1 MELKKLIELFRK
13 EDKPNIRGK
22 ILKLVFSGTV
32 LTFAILGLF
41 SFIGM
46 LILWN
51 VVDDRGESL
60 GETAST
66 YTKNFVKDETKEHLQ
81 EVTQIKAQ
89 QIQDELKD
97 ISCDVIYITRTL
109 EEILS
114 SPQDY
119 NPVTLPNILDRD
131 IYSEQAYLFY
141 SPALR
146 ENLTPEIENEIAVVS
161 NIGRFM
167 EMISDVAYKDYFS
180 EIFLGSK
187 NGYLI
192 SVDVSSTEDGNIQF
206 GGAFNEDYDPRVR
219 PWYIEAEEKETLIFT
234 DVFAGWNG
242 YSVTCAAPYYDKN
255 GFAGVVGIDNKL
267 DVLDELYLAA
277 YSDNSR
283 LEFILNDKA
292 QIIMVSQKENVL
304 SAGEK
309 DISES
314 KEKTLVNVAN
324 RMTAGESGIADVVIG
339 GEDYYLAFAPI
350 EMTHWS
356 FGTLVKKQ
364 VARMSSEEVS
374 QNILMQ
380 MNDFEDDLKKIF
392 LILPLVSI
400 FILAIILQALLKKGV
415 QVSDNFVKPI
425 RELADGVREISSGNF
440 DKKLNIKTGD
450 EIEHLAT
457 CFNTMTDELQTY
469 MKDLTK
475 ATADKERLA
484 TELDVA
490 AKIQMSMLPQKFPA
504 RDDCEIFATMYPAK
518 YVGGDFYDFYF
529 LDDKHLVI
537 TIADVSGKGVP
548 AAIFMAMSKTIL
560 KNYAL
565 MMQNPDDFSAVM
577 ALTNQQ
583 LCQNNYEKMFVTVFL
598 GMLNLETGE
607 FFYVNGGHNF
617 PLVYRTSTQKFEY
630 LDVKKSCL
638 LGIKKKIKFNQ
649 QSLQLSRGDILFL
662 YTDGVTE
669 AMNEDYEEYLP
680 ERLEKTLNQVDKNAP
695 LEEILNYVLADV
707 KKHAGNAEQS
717 DDITMLACRFEG

>member
-1 MELKKLIELFRK
+1 MELKKIFEILK
-13 EDKPNIRGK
+13 SKDKLNIRGK
-22 ILKLVFSGTV
+22 ILKLIFSSTI

-46 LILWN
+46 LITWN
-51 VVDDRGESL
+51 IVDERGESL
-60 GETAST
+60 GETVST
-66 YTKNFVKDETKEHLQ
+66 YTRNFVKDESKEHLR

-89 QIQDELKD
+89 QINDGLQE
-97 ISCDVIYITRTL
+97 ISCDVLYIARAL

-114 SPQDY
+114 SPQEF
-119 NPVTLPNILDRD
+119 NPVTLPNISDTD
-131 IYSEQAYLFY
+131 IDSGQAYLFY

-146 ENLTPEIENEIAVVS
+146 ENMTPEIENEIAIIS
-161 NIGRFM
+161 NIGTFM
-167 EMISDVAYKDYFS
+167 ETISDIAYKKFFS

-187 NGYLI
+187 HGYIL
-192 SVDVSSTEDGNIQF
+192 SVDSLKDKTKKITFENAYS
-206 GGAFNEDYDPRVR
+206 EDYDPRLR
-219 PWYIEAEEKETLIFT
+219 PWYIEASKKDGIIYT
-234 DVFAGWNG
+234 DVYFSANG
-242 YSVTCAAPYYDKN
+242 YRVTCAAPYHDSE
-255 GFAGVVGIDNKL
+255 GIAGVVGIGNSLETL
-267 DVLDELYLAA
+267 DALYM
-277 YSDNSR
+277 SSEFTDR

-292 QIIMVSQKENVL
+292 QIIMVSHEENVL
-304 SAGEK
+304 AAGTK
-309 DISES
+309 DISKSE
-314 KEKTLVNVAN
+314 EATLVNVAN
-324 RMTAGESGIADVVIG
+324 RMMAGESGIADVVID

-356 FGTLVKKQ
+356 FGTLVKKKIT
-364 VARMSSEEVS
+364 RMSSEEVS
-374 QNILMQ
+374 KNLLMQ
-380 MNDFEDDLKKIF
+380 MDDFENDLKKIF

-400 FILAIILQALLKKGV
+400 LILAAILRALLKKGV
-415 QVSDNFVKPI
+415 KVSDNFVKPI

-475 ATADKERLA
+475 VTAERERLA

-504 RDDCEIFATMYPAK
+504 RDDCEIFATMHPAK

-529 LDDKHLVI
+529 LDEKHLVI

-565 MMQNPDDFSAVM
+565 MMKNPDDFSAVM
-577 ALTNQQ
+577 ALTNRQ

-607 FFYVNGGHNF
+607 FIYVNGGHNF
-617 PLVYRTSTQKFEY
+617 PLVYRTETGEFEY

-638 LGIKKKIKFNQ
+638 LGIKKNLQFNQ

-680 ERLEKTLNQVDKNAP
+680 ERLKKILNQADKNAP
-695 LEEILNYVLADV
+695 LDEILNFVLADV

-717 DDITMLACRFEG
+717 DDITMLACRL